1 MFTGLVEEV
10 GQIHSFHRRG
20 NSMQFT
26 IRCSRVLEGTK
37 IGDSIAVNGVCL
49 TVTQMGSDHFTV
61 DVMPETMEKSNL
73 GRLLVQ
79 SPVNLERAVAAGER
93 FGGHFVQGHVD
104 GTGVVRSRSPYGN
117 AVLFQVEVSASL
129 SRWMIEKGSVTV
141 NGISLT
147 LVDVQKNRFSV
158 SIIPH
163 TLEQTQLKHTQPGD
177 CVNIECDM
185 IGKYVARSMGID
197 SQGLTLEKLSR
208 FGFTAEKEEIR

>member
-10 GQIHSFHRRG
+10 GHIHSLHRQR
-20 NSMQFT
+20 NAMQLT
-26 IRCSRVLEGTK
+26 ICCSRVLEDTK

-49 TVTQMGSDHFTV
+49 TVTQMGNDRFTV

-73 GRLLVQ
+73 GRLSSR

-104 GTGVVRSRSPYGN
+104 GTGVVRSCSPYEN

-147 LVDVQKNRFSV
+147 LMDVQTNGFTVSV
-158 SIIPH
+158 IPH

-185 IGKYVARSMGID
+185 IGKYVDRYMGVQ
-197 SQGLTLEKLSR
+197 SRELTLEKLSR
-208 FGFTAEKEEIR
+208 FGFAAEKGDIR